1 LKTHWA
7 DAVFFFPGVVKR
19 VRCQAVIA
27 DGAGTPLVLGV
38 VQLLTRVALASGAAD
53 VVGLM
58 HLTSV
63 DSYLVGV
70 DSRSVGVDRK
80 FVDVTGTSVRL

>member
-1 LKTHWA
+1 LKTHWV
-7 DAVFFFPGVVKR
+7 DAVFFSPGVVKR
-19 VRCQAVIA
+19 ARCQAGIA
-27 DGAGTPLVLGV
+27 DGAGTRQLVPIRGVLGV
-38 VQLLTRVALASGAAD
+38 VQLLARVALASGAAD

-70 DSRSVGVDRK
+70 DRK
-80 FVDVTGTSVRL
+80 FVDVTGMSVRL